1 MEVWDHPLALGSESQ
16 HDGLRI
22 TPYSMDSWEVGLLM
36 IGFPRIWRHT
46 HYLFCSS
53 QVAQVVKYPAAKAGD
68 TRDTGSIPGLERSPG
83 VGSGNPLQYSCLEN
97 PMERSL
103 VDYCLWDHKESD
115 MTERVHT
122 HTHCFCFFPDPQ
134 KPQVC
139 LEPWVWISMAGPQW
153 VPKKHHQPDQ
163 CWPLPESPPTPN
175 HIHWVRRTPSLS
187 IPSLAGPT
195 MNPIL
200 LSCSQCLNSRPL
212 RPLLLSVLFT
222 ATQAPCSF
230 PS

>member
-1 MEVWDHPLALGSESQ
+1 
-16 HDGLRI
+16 
-22 TPYSMDSWEVGLLM
+22 
-36 IGFPRIWRHT
+36 
-46 HYLFCSS
+46 
-53 QVAQVVKYPAAKAGD
+53 
-68 TRDTGSIPGLERSPG
+68 
-83 VGSGNPLQYSCLEN
+83 
-97 PMERSL
+97 
-103 VDYCLWDHKESD
+103 

-153 VPKKHHQPDQ
+153 VYKKHHQPDQ
-163 CWPLPESPPTPN
+163 CCPLPESPPTPN

-212 RPLLLSVLFT
+212 RPRLLSVLFT
-222 ATQAPCSF
+222 ATPAPCSF
-230 PS
+230 PSSLPLPQLALAKSEWGFLPSQPWRPAGQGLLCICLVLLSEAFLPMCVACLMSPVSHV